1 MEIRQLKTFQAVGQL
16 LSFNR
21 AARVLHY
28 AQSTVSAQ
36 VKLLEEELGVRLF
49 DRLGKSIVL
58 TEAGARLMKYSEK
71 LLALEAET
79 RSRVSGMKEP
89 VGTISIRAPQS
100 IGTYVLPRIIKAFN
114 RIYPRIGFDVNP
126 CAYRP
131 LRDEFRNGVTDL
143 AFLLQDSIS
152 AADLTARVLGY
163 TKILTVCA
171 SHHPLADRKRFFLK
185 DFSRQT
191 LIIPKHDCSYRMEFE
206 QRLTDHHILPDAKIT
221 ANSLEI
227 VKQLVLNGTGIAL
240 IPEIAIQKELYQD
253 KIKILPWPGPN
264 GFETCILMIVHKNK
278 WISPQLRAFMD
289 LAGEHTAQSAGSD
302 ELPG

>member
-1 MEIRQLKTFQAVGQL
+1 MEIRQLKTFQTVGQL

-58 TEAGARLMKYSEK
+58 TEAGARLMEYSGK
-71 LLALEAET
+71 LLAMEAET

-89 VGTISIRAPQS
+89 VGTVSIRAPQS
-100 IGTYVLPRIIKAFN
+100 IGTYMLPDIMKIFN
-114 RIYPRIGFDVNP
+114 RRYPKIGFDINA
-126 CAYRP
+126 CAYGSLKR
-131 LRDEFRNGVTDL
+131 EFQNGITDL

-152 AADLTARVLGY
+152 SADLTAEVLGY

-171 SHHPLADRKRFFLK
+171 PHHPLAEKKRFFLK
-185 DFSRQT
+185 DFGGQT

-206 QRLTDHHILPDAKIT
+206 QRLTDTHILPDAKIT
-221 ANSLEI
+221 ANSIGI
-227 VKQLVLNGTGIAL
+227 VKQMVLNGTGIAL
-240 IPEIAIQKELYQD
+240 MPEMAIKEELKQG
-253 KIKILPWPGPN
+253 KIRVLPWPGPD
-264 GFETCILMIVHKNK
+264 GYETCILMIFHKDK
-278 WISPQLRAFMD
+278 WISPQLHAFMA
-289 LAGEHTAQSAGSD
+289 LLRGRAI
-302 ELPG
+302 